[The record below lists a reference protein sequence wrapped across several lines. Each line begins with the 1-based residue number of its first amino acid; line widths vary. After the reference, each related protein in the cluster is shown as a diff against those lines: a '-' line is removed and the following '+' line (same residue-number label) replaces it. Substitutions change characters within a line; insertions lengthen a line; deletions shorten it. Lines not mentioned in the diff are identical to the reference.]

1 MLRVFGEPRSRPK
14 RDNNA
19 AHDNAVALARVEAV
33 CEFLRAEAERMKG
46 EMAMIKEE
54 VQAAHDNFHKE
65 LDRLLELLV
74 ARQRLIDAQ
83 LGKLPPV
90 LEQGE
95 TAEAQAV
102 LAALERAESRDP
114 H

>member
-1 MLRVFGEPRSRPK
+1 MLRVFGEPRSRTK

-33 CEFLRAEAERMKG
+33 CELLRAEAERMKS
-46 EMAMIKEE
+46 EMAMIKGEL
-54 VQAAHDNFHKE
+54 QAAQDNFHKE
-65 LDRLLELLV
+65 LDRLLELLA
-74 ARQRLIDAQ
+74 ARQRLIEAQ
-83 LGKLPPV
+83 LGKLPSA

-102 LAALERAESRDP
+102 LAALERVERRGP